1 MLKIL
6 FVCTGNICR
15 SPTAEVVFRD
25 LVAKKGLS
33 DQFEIDSCGTHGYH
47 IGEGA
52 DPRSCRF
59 AKIRGY
65 DLSAHVARQIT
76 SEDFVKYDWILVMDK
91 MNLRALEE
99 IVPDVYR
106 NKIELFM
113 RFSEQSEQTIVPD
126 PYYGNDKAFS
136 KVIDYCEDAAQGFLT
151 FLQKAYQI

>member
-59 AKIRGY
+59 AKTRGY

-91 MNLRALEE
+91 MNLRA
-99 IVPDVYR
+99 
-106 NKIELFM
+106 
-113 RFSEQSEQTIVPD
+113 FSEQSEQTIVPD
-126 PYYGNDKAFS
+126 PYYGNDKAFL

-151 FLQKAYQI
+151 FLQKAHQI